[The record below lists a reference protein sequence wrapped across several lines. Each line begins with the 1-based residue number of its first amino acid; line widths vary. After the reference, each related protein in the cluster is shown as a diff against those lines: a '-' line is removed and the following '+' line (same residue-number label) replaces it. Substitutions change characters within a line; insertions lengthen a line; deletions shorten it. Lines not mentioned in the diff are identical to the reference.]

1 MTDKVKTANAYIKN
15 VCNREFNP
23 ALNMAIYRRLE
34 KGKEQYGHELRP
46 LDDTT
51 TWGTKQDSW
60 LEMAEEEIADAIIYL
75 LTNYLR
81 LVENQTADETSFQI
95 TMHICRTLSQ
105 MHHLAGMIPSE

>member
-1 MTDKVKTANAYIKN
+1 MYMIINYLNLIKKDKQLGFIALSMTDKVKTANAYIKN

-60 LEMAEEEIADAIIYL
+60 LEMAEEEIADAIF
-75 LTNYLR
+75 
-81 LVENQTADETSFQI
+81 EN
-95 TMHICRTLSQ
+95 HINNSK
-105 MHHLAGMIPSE
+105 G